1 MMHEITRLASNVSL
15 ARFVPMIPRFAPY
28 AVSLLAIA
36 FLMSGCASRDEG
48 VVEESTS
55 QSGATGQFRDRPTF
69 TPGSSSRAEHG
80 F

>member
-1 MMHEITRLASNVSL
+1 MHEITRLASNVSL
-15 ARFVPMIPRFAPY
+15 ARFVPMIPRFAPH

-36 FLMSGCASRDEG
+36 FLISACASRDEG
-48 VVEESTS
+48 VVKESTA
-55 QSGATGQFRDRPTF
+55 QNEATAQGDRPTF